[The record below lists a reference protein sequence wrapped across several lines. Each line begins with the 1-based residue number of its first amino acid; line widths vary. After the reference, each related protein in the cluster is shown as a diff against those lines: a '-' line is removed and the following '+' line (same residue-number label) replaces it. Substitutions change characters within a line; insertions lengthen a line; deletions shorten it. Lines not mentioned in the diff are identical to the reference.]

1 MKNKENLLSSSL
13 KRGTNLQS
21 VRSYNEKL
29 VLQLIREHGELSK
42 AEATIAT
49 GLSANA
55 MSQIFR
61 TLESSNLLKRGK
73 PIRGRIGQ
81 PSTPLSING
90 KANYYLALNIA
101 RRSVE
106 LSVIDFTGQILQ
118 SCRERYEFP
127 IPAKILQFVKS
138 NFNDVVKTAKLELK
152 DINSLGVAMPF
163 ELWSWTEM
171 YSSPADLLD
180 QWRDFDISTALEQI
194 CNLDVLVENDATAA
208 CRSELVFGSH
218 IEREDW
224 IYFYIDTFIGGG
236 IVLNGSVFPGRR
248 GNAGGFGPM
257 RVPHHREGNRLIDH
271 ASLIVLEREIVKKGI
286 DPLSCYIENQNW
298 NDFEPMLSDWITR
311 AANNISH
318 AIVSSLSVMDFEAAV
333 IDGSF
338 PEEVKN
344 RLVNQVDKFL
354 NETDLQ
360 GVHKPEIISGQI
372 GAKAQSKGAAAS
384 IISKDYL
391 IDNNTLHRG

>member
-163 ELWSWTEM
+163 EL
-171 YSSPADLLD
+171 
-180 QWRDFDISTALEQI
+180 
-194 CNLDVLVENDATAA
+194 
-208 CRSELVFGSH
+208 
-218 IEREDW
+218 
-224 IYFYIDTFIGGG
+224 
-236 IVLNGSVFPGRR
+236 
-248 GNAGGFGPM
+248 
-257 RVPHHREGNRLIDH
+257 
-271 ASLIVLEREIVKKGI
+271 
-286 DPLSCYIENQNW
+286 
-298 NDFEPMLSDWITR
+298 
-311 AANNISH
+311 
-318 AIVSSLSVMDFEAAV
+318 
-333 IDGSF
+333 
-338 PEEVKN
+338 
-344 RLVNQVDKFL
+344 
-354 NETDLQ
+354 
-360 GVHKPEIISGQI
+360 
-372 GAKAQSKGAAAS
+372 
-384 IISKDYL
+384 
-391 IDNNTLHRG
+391 